1 MHGVR
6 WSRCP
11 TTLTPTLAELNKIS
25 SACLCRALSLILI
38 LILIPVATSRFLF
51 PGEQEHEPG
60 PRCMHRE
67 SGGPCTGGREL
78 MLCFMS
84 CSSSASGLHS
94 SCEMEPSL
102 VRRGWKSPR
111 KWAWTRS
118 ANAWSPDSDE
128 KVPALVHVNDSFK
141 FSKWLSDAA
150 CARPF
155 RVRAPSLLHDVGT
168 FQARRRAGPEDFAA
182 AKGCSPPRATG
193 SPKSCHHAS
202 PTIEQE
208 HGQQR
213 RRRHPSG
220 APTPAR
226 PGHAPSPR
234 AWPPACPRH
243 IPQSEEQNQGQQARE
258 ERQQKPK
265 QAEEQNHGQQAIQQ
279 KPKQGERSRSV
290 ESQ

>member
-1 MHGVR
+1 
-6 WSRCP
+6 
-11 TTLTPTLAELNKIS
+11 
-25 SACLCRALSLILI
+25 
-38 LILIPVATSRFLF
+38 
-51 PGEQEHEPG
+51 
-60 PRCMHRE
+60 
-67 SGGPCTGGREL
+67 

-102 VRRGWKSPR
+102 GRRGRKSPR
-111 KWAWTRS
+111 MWAWTRS

-220 APTPAR
+220 APTP
-226 PGHAPSPR
+226 
-234 AWPPACPRH
+234 
-243 IPQSEEQNQGQQARE
+243 GQQARE

>member
-1 MHGVR
+1 MNRGPGACIESPEAPAPEGENSCCVSCPARHLPVACAQVAR
-6 WSRCP
+6 WSHP
-11 TTLTPTLAELNKIS
+11 WFAEAGNHRGS
-25 SACLCRALSLILI
+25 G
-38 LILIPVATSRFLF
+38 
-51 PGEQEHEPG
+51 PGLGLRMPG
-60 PRCMHRE
+60 PQIQMRR
-67 SGGPCTGGREL
+67 SQPL
-78 MLCFMS
+78 FM
-84 CSSSASGLHS
+84 C
-94 SCEMEPSL
+94 
-102 VRRGWKSPR
+102 
-111 KWAWTRS
+111 
-118 ANAWSPDSDE
+118 
-128 KVPALVHVNDSFK
+128 K
-141 FSKWLSDAA
+141 FLKWLSDAA

-243 IPQSEEQNQGQQARE
+243 IPQSEEQNHGQQARE

-265 QAEEQNHGQQAIQQ
+265 QAE
-279 KPKQGERSRSV
+279 RSRSV